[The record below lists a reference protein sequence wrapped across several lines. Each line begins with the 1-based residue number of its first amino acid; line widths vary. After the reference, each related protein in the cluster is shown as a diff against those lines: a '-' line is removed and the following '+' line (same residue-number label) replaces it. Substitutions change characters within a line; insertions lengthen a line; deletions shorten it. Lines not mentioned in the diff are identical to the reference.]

1 MRRCAIRRALPR
13 WREEPHVC
21 LQGFKCI
28 NLDLDRVKENNSN
41 EISVNGAIWY
51 SELGYRYNLSIFF
64 MRFTA
69 IILVNTNIGFCFSDE
84 KAYTHILIIAQS
96 FGEYRHKILFLR

>member
-1 MRRCAIRRALPR
+1 MKYLLTALFGIP
-13 WREEPHVC
+13 
-21 LQGFKCI
+21 
-28 NLDLDRVKENNSN
+28 NLVT
-41 EISVNGAIWY
+41 GT
-51 SELGYRYNLSIFF
+51 IFPSSLCV
-64 MRFTA
+64 FTA